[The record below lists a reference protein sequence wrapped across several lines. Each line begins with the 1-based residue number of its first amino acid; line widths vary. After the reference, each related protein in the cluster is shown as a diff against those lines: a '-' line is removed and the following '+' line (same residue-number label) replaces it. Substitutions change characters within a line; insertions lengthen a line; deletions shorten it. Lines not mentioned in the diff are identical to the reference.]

1 MSRIVTLTLSPSLD
15 VATEVARLY
24 PDAKLRCQRPRYAP
38 GGGGINVAR
47 ALYILGGTALALYP
61 AGGSTGEHLGQLLDA
76 CGVSHQALPIQE
88 WTRESLNLTEQASAQ
103 QYRLIMP
110 GARLSEVEQ
119 EQLLAAVQALP
130 TPDYLVVSGSLPEGL
145 AADFMPRLL
154 GNAKARG
161 VRCIVD
167 CSGDGLL
174 QVLDIGGV
182 FLLKPNIDELSAAV
196 GEDILDSTQLLRIAR
211 ELIDAG
217 KCQALL
223 VSLGPQGALLVSAER
238 SASIAAPTV
247 RKRSTVGA
255 GDSMVAALTLKLTCG
270 ADLLEAARYGVAAG
284 SAAIMTEGTDL
295 CRREDAERLFAWMQ
309 G

>member
-1 MSRIVTLTLSPSLD
+1 MNGIVTLTLSPSLD

-24 PDAKLRCQRPRYAP
+24 PDDKLRCQRPRYAP

-47 ALYILGGTALALYP
+47 AIHILGGRALALYP

-76 CGVSHQALPIQE
+76 CSVNHQALPIQE
-88 WTRESLNLTEQASAQ
+88 WTRESLNLTELASAQ

-130 TPDYLVVSGSLPEGL
+130 APEYLVVSGSLPEGL
-145 AADFMPRLL
+145 ASDFMPRLL
-154 GNAKARG
+154 GAAKARG

-174 QVLDIGGV
+174 QVLDIGGA

-196 GEDILDSTQLLRIAR
+196 GEDILDSTQLLGIAR
-211 ELIDAG
+211 ELIAAG

-223 VSLGPQGALLVSAER
+223 VSLGPQGALLVSAEH
-238 SASIAAPTV
+238 SATIAAPTV

-255 GDSMVAALTLKLTCG
+255 GDSMVAALTLKLVAG

-284 SAAIMTEGTDL
+284 SAAIMTEGTEL